1 MSLKNLSVTN
11 KTHNLI
17 NRTLKNTKLKNLFLK
32 FSKNLNLNSSFAV
45 GVSGGPDSLAL
56 AYLCK
61 VYALKFG
68 IKQKFYI
75 VDHKL
80 RSNSTQEAQYVRKI
94 LKKNFIEA
102 QILTWRGTKPK
113 SNIQA
118 IARKK
123 RYDLIIKE
131 CQKNNIKHIIFG
143 HHLEDKLENFIIRL
157 TRGSGLRGLVS
168 FDKKSLMGDISIE
181 RPLLNFKKNDL
192 VFIASYIFKDFISD
206 PSNENQDF
214 KRVRIRK
221 FLNNLSLEG
230 FDQNKF
236 NKTIEN
242 LSYSNI
248 AINELVEKNILL
260 NSYYS
265 KKRKIIFLNK
275 EFFNKSNEVKFRS
288 LSKCIKDLGANYYY
302 ARGNKILR
310 IIDLINSNKDFKT
323 SLGGCIIKKTNNT
336 VIINKE
342 YH

>member
-1 MSLKNLSVTN
+1 MSLKNLSATS

-17 NRTLKNTKLKNLFLK
+17 NRTLKNTKLKKLFLK

-45 GVSGGPDSLAL
+45 AVSGGPDSLAL

-61 VYALKFG
+61 IYALKFG
-68 IKQKFYI
+68 IKVKFYI

-80 RSNSTQEAQYVRKI
+80 RSNSTQEAQYVRKL
-94 LKKNFIEA
+94 LKKNSIQA
-102 QILTWRGTKPK
+102 QILTWSGTKPK

-118 IARKK
+118 IAREK
-123 RYDLIIKE
+123 RYDLIFKE
-131 CQKNNIKHIIFG
+131 CKKNNIKNIIIG

-168 FDKKSLMGDISIE
+168 FNKKSSMGEINIE
-181 RPLLNFKKNDL
+181 RPLLNFKKNEL
-192 VFIASYIFKDFISD
+192 VFVATNIFKDFISD

-214 KRVRIRK
+214 KRVRIRN
-221 FLNNLSLEG
+221 FLKNLTLEG

-236 NKTIEN
+236 IKTIEN

-265 KKRKIIFLNK
+265 RKRKIIYLNK
-275 EFFNKSNEVKFRS
+275 EFFNQSNEVKFRS
-288 LSKCIKDLGANYYY
+288 LSKCIKDLGANYYF

-310 IIDLINSNKDFKT
+310 IVDLINDNKTFKT

-342 YH
+342 FH

>member
-17 NRTLKNTKLKNLFLK
+17 KRTLKNTKLKKLFFK
-32 FSKNLNLNSSFAV
+32 FIKNLNIKSSFAV

-61 VYALKFG
+61 IYALKFG
-68 IKQKFYI
+68 IKEKFYI

-80 RSNSTQEAQYVRKI
+80 RSNSTKEAKYVKKL
-94 LKKNFIEA
+94 LKKNYIKAE
-102 QILTWRGTKPK
+102 ILTWRGTKPK

-118 IARKK
+118 KAREK

-131 CQKNNIKHIIFG
+131 CKKNNIKHVIIG

-168 FDKKSLMGDISIE
+168 FNKKSSINDMNIE
-181 RPLLNFKKNDL
+181 RPLLNFKKNEL
-192 VFIASYIFKDFISD
+192 VFIASHVFKDFISD

-214 KRVRIRK
+214 KRVRIRN
-221 FLNNLSLEG
+221 FLKNLSLEG
-230 FDQNKF
+230 FDQIKF

-242 LSYSNI
+242 LSHSNI

-260 NSYYS
+260 NSYFS
-265 KKRKIIFLNK
+265 KKRKMIFLNT
-275 EFFNKSNEVKFRS
+275 EFFNQSNEVKFRS
-288 LSKCIKDLGANYYY
+288 LSKCIKDLGANYYF

-310 IIDLINSNKDFKT
+310 IIDLINASKNFKT

-342 YH
+342 FH

>member
-80 RSNSTQEAQYVRKI
+80 RSNSTKEAQHVKKL
-94 LKKNFIEA
+94 LKKNSIEA
-102 QILTWRGTKPK
+102 KILTWRGAKPK

-118 IARKK
+118 RAREK
-123 RYDLIIKE
+123 RYDLIAKE
-131 CQKNNIKHIIFG
+131 CKKNNIKHIIIG

-168 FDKKSLMGDISIE
+168 FNRKSSMSDIIIE
-181 RPLLNFKKNDL
+181 RPLLNFKKNEL
-192 VFIASYIFKDFISD
+192 VFITSHVFKDFISD

-214 KRVRIRK
+214 KRVRIRN
-221 FLNNLSLEG
+221 FLKNLSLEG

-242 LSYSNI
+242 LSHSNT

-260 NSYYS
+260 NSYHS
-265 KKRKIIFLNK
+265 RKRKIIYLNK
-275 EFFNKSNEVKFRS
+275 EFFNQSSEVKFRS
-288 LSKCIKDLGANYYY
+288 LSKCIKDLGANYYF

-310 IIDLINSNKDFKT
+310 IIDLINDNKNFKT

-342 YH
+342 FH